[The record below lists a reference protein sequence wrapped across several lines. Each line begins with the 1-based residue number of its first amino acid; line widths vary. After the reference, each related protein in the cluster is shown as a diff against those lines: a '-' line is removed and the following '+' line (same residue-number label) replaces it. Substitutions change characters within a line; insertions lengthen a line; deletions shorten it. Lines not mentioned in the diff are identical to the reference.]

1 MKMNYRL
8 VTLITALFFALP
20 AFSQK
25 VYYLGVDYPIAIP
38 PAYPQ
43 YARYTTYDVAVIPL
57 IVAEDTRVKYE
68 ALPYEIKVNNL
79 KKSTAGDFHVIA
91 QLYMLSGKLT
101 SKSTAN
107 INIRLGVKV
116 YDKTGAAIAEG
127 KVNRDAF
134 YISLGR
140 KLTDDETKDV
150 VLVNTLLIQNSID
163 TALAAFNNSMMGG
176 NIIKEVFFA
185 ALKDVKKMPELK
197 EFQQQMQELYPIIA
211 KKDQAAIKAKLEA
224 YTPYWEK
231 MTAYAGEGEVNE
243 VKRAALQNLIL
254 SNLFTNKMDKIND
267 YIALYKPIDKVESLA
282 FGLLKMKHSEDG
294 EKLLKLMN
302 PSAGLQP
309 IATGGAIKEVTLA
322 QLVENERFIV
332 INNSTITLKGSRN
345 PGVYTG
351 KIKIAKLPVGESN
364 GNIISLDI
372 REDEIFIEGKDA
384 TGAAKT
390 FSAASRDIELVRAD
404 NGDQFTYK
412 VFGSA
417 FGVGGIG
424 TILKSSY
431 SSDKITVFRAVI
443 PEGSDYF
450 IAKANDKEGFVY
462 SILKGKKKLIEYFS
476 DCPGMEEKFKNKTIS
491 DNESIEKI
499 AAIYTEC
506 K

>member
-1 MKMNYRL
+1 
-8 VTLITALFFALP
+8 
-20 AFSQK
+20 
-25 VYYLGVDYPIAIP
+25 
-38 PAYPQ
+38 
-43 YARYTTYDVAVIPL
+43 
-57 IVAEDTRVKYE
+57 
-68 ALPYEIKVNNL
+68 
-79 KKSTAGDFHVIA
+79 
-91 QLYMLSGKLT
+91 
-101 SKSTAN
+101 
-107 INIRLGVKV
+107 
-116 YDKTGAAIAEG
+116 
-127 KVNRDAF
+127 
-134 YISLGR
+134 
-140 KLTDDETKDV
+140 
-150 VLVNTLLIQNSID
+150 
-163 TALAAFNNSMMGG
+163 
-176 NIIKEVFFA
+176 
-185 ALKDVKKMPELK
+185 
-197 EFQQQMQELYPIIA
+197 
-211 KKDQAAIKAKLEA
+211 
-224 YTPYWEK
+224 
-231 MTAYAGEGEVNE
+231 
-243 VKRAALQNLIL
+243 
-254 SNLFTNKMDKIND
+254 
-267 YIALYKPIDKVESLA
+267 
-282 FGLLKMKHSEDG
+282 
-294 EKLLKLMN
+294 
-302 PSAGLQP
+302 
-309 IATGGAIKEVTLA
+309 
-322 QLVENERFIV
+322 
-332 INNSTITLKGSRN
+332 
-345 PGVYTG
+345 VYTG

>member
-1 MKMNYRL
+1 
-8 VTLITALFFALP
+8 
-20 AFSQK
+20 
-25 VYYLGVDYPIAIP
+25 
-38 PAYPQ
+38 
-43 YARYTTYDVAVIPL
+43 
-57 IVAEDTRVKYE
+57 
-68 ALPYEIKVNNL
+68 
-79 KKSTAGDFHVIA
+79 
-91 QLYMLSGKLT
+91 
-101 SKSTAN
+101 
-107 INIRLGVKV
+107 
-116 YDKTGAAIAEG
+116 
-127 KVNRDAF
+127 
-134 YISLGR
+134 
-140 KLTDDETKDV
+140 
-150 VLVNTLLIQNSID
+150 
-163 TALAAFNNSMMGG
+163 
-176 NIIKEVFFA
+176 
-185 ALKDVKKMPELK
+185 
-197 EFQQQMQELYPIIA
+197 MQELYPIIA